1 MFTDT
6 DSLAYETGKEDVYED
21 CDEDRSLFDFSDFQ
35 RDSKFF
41 DPVKKKVN
49 SKMKDEFKGEII

>member
-49 SKMKDEFKGEII
+49 SKMKDEFK